1 MMKTIL
7 YKIKKRRRKVVY
19 AFKDPRFNSV
29 LVSIMFATDQFIYH
43 RLEENNYNV
52 IKTLKSFE
60 TIIDGEEFYTGDN
73 VLSKKVFKV
82 GDLININGENLR
94 IENIAFKTST
104 MAELTVENKD
114 IERLAS
120 KDNYYINL
128 LQSKIYEC
136 DSKIKMNEFLRKEEG
151 FKLEKENKK
160 KGLMERIKEFFSKW
174 CK

>member
-1 MMKTIL
+1 
-7 YKIKKRRRKVVY
+7 
-19 AFKDPRFNSV
+19 
-29 LVSIMFATDQFIYH
+29 
-43 RLEENNYNV
+43 
-52 IKTLKSFE
+52 
-60 TIIDGEEFYTGDN
+60 
-73 VLSKKVFKV
+73 
-82 GDLININGENLR
+82 
-94 IENIAFKTST
+94 

-120 KDNYYINL
+120 KDNYYINF
-128 LQSKIYEC
+128 LQSKIYER

>member
-7 YKIKKRRRKVVY
+7 YKIKKRRREVVY

-29 LVSIMFATDQFIYH
+29 LVPIMFATDQLIYH
-43 RLEENNYNV
+43 RLEENNYDV
-52 IKTLKSFE
+52 VKTLKSFE
-60 TIIDGEEFYTGDN
+60 TIIDREEFYTGDN

-82 GDLININGENLR
+82 GDLININGENLK
-94 IENIAFKTST
+94 IENITFKTST

-114 IERLAS
+114 IERLAL

-128 LQSKIYEC
+128 LQSKIYER
-136 DSKIKMNEFLRKEEG
+136 DSKIKMNEFLRKEEE

-160 KGLMERIKEFFSKW
+160 KGLMERIKRFFSKW
-174 CK
+174 FK